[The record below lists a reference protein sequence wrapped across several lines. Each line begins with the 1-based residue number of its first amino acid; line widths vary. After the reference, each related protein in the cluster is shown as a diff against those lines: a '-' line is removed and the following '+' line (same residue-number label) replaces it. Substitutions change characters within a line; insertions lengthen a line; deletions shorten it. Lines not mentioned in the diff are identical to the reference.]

1 MKYLHQCICETG
13 RITPNVVLLGRK
25 LTHDVAICGYT
36 VPAGVTCAISPF
48 AVMRDPEHYDDPEVY
63 DPEHFA
69 PEKVTK
75 RDPFAF
81 IPFSA
86 GIRNCIGELLLF

>member
-1 MKYLHQCICETG
+1 MRAYCSAIRNFRFLCSIPMYHQ
-13 RITPNVVLLGRK
+13 
-25 LTHDVAICGYT
+25 
-36 VPAGVTCAISPF
+36 F
-48 AVMRDPEHYDDPEVY
+48 QHYDDPEVY

-75 RDPFAF
+75 RDPFGF

-86 GIRNCIGELLLF
+86 GIRNCIGKMMMMTNFHFS